1 MHEPVSHQPAMHLPA
16 MQQPKTEGGI
26 ALSPERA
33 STGIRRAL
41 GHIERNFTD
50 AIYLEELAVL
60 AGLSVCRF
68 VTVFRTQVG
77 LTPHRFICHRRI
89 GYAKRLLRDGVPMAL
104 AASEAGFFDQSHF
117 SRHFKNICGIT
128 PGRYLRECD
137 QAPKRRPEPG
147 ACLQSAA

>member
-1 MHEPVSHQPAMHLPA
+1 MHDPALHESGVASSAMPA
-16 MQQPKTEGGI
+16 
-26 ALSPERA
+26 S
-33 STGIRRAL
+33 SGIRRAL
-41 GHIERNFTD
+41 GHIERHFTD
-50 AIYLEELAVL
+50 AIYLEDLAAL

-68 VTVFRTQVG
+68 VTVFRQQVG

-128 PGRYLRECD
+128 PGRYLREHGRLR
-137 QAPKRRPEPG
+137 QPRSEPRP
-147 ACLQSAA
+147 CLQTAA

>member
-1 MHEPVSHQPAMHLPA
+1 MHEPALHELMSDS
-16 MQQPKTEGGI
+16 GI
-26 ALSPERA
+26 GPVPERT

-50 AIYLEELAVL
+50 AIYLEDLAAL

-68 VTVFRTQVG
+68 VTVFRRQVG

-89 GYAKRLLRDGVPMAL
+89 GHAKRLLRDGVPMAL

-128 PGRYLRECD
+128 PGRYLRECA
-137 QAPKRRPEPG
+137 QPPKRRPEPA
-147 ACLQSAA
+147 ACLQPAA

>member
-1 MHEPVSHQPAMHLPA
+1 MHEPVSNEPAIHQLAMHQPM
-16 MQQPKTEGGI
+16 TESGI
-26 ALSPERA
+26 GLSPERA
-33 STGIRRAL
+33 SSGIRRAL
-41 GHIERNFTD
+41 CHIERNFTD

-60 AGLSVCRF
+60 AGLSICRF
-68 VTVFRTQVG
+68 VTVFRRQVG

-117 SRHFKNICGIT
+117 SRHFKNICGVT

-147 ACLQSAA
+147 ACLQPAA